1 MFVEHVRSP
10 RQRIRF
16 CGANAHQKNGI
27 AEQAVQSV
35 SNMACA
41 VILHSSSAHW
51 KGGIDSSLWPMAV
64 TYTTHL
70 YNHLPNAQGFC
81 PADVFTGSTVPC
93 HRLKDNHV
101 RGCPIYVLDPHL
113 QAGQKLPRWEPRS
126 RRGVFIGFSNLHS
139 SEAPLVLNLAT
150 GSITPQ
156 FHVIFDDVF
165 STVSSVERENKPPD
179 NWDQLC
185 LENTTFIPVEN
196 HDGPADWNTSDT

>member
-1 MFVEHVRSP
+1 
-10 RQRIRF
+10 
-16 CGANAHQKNGI
+16 
-27 AEQAVQSV
+27 
-35 SNMACA
+35 
-41 VILHSSSAHW
+41 
-51 KGGIDSSLWPMAV
+51 
-64 TYTTHL
+64 
-70 YNHLPNAQGFC
+70 
-81 PADVFTGSTVPC
+81 
-93 HRLKDNHV
+93 
-101 RGCPIYVLDPHL
+101 LDPHL